1 MAFPGTYNF
10 NYYRGDT
17 FQFIIRPKD
26 GNGDPFPL
34 DAYSVPPA
42 GANFTISSARGP
54 NPAFTYNATAVVN
67 PVDDIVTCT
76 ISPTTGRNLTTNRT
90 WFYDVQIKDSASTNV
105 FTLLT
110 GQITVTD
117 DITGATP

>member
-26 GNGDPFPL
+26 GNGDSFSL
-34 DAYSVPPA
+34 DPYSVPPA
-42 GANFTISSARGP
+42 GATFTIASSRGP
-54 NPAFTYNATAVVN
+54 NPASSYSGTAVIN

-76 ISPTTGRNLTTNRT
+76 ISAATGRNLTPNTT
-90 WFYDVQIKDSASTNV
+90 WFYDVQINDSSSANV

-110 GQITVTD
+110 GNITVTD

>member
-17 FQFIIRPKD
+17 FEFIIRPKD
-26 GNGDPFPL
+26 GNGDPYSL
-34 DAYSVPPA
+34 DAFSVPPA
-42 GANFTISSARGP
+42 GASFTIASSRGEDP
-54 NPAFTYNATAVVN
+54 DFVYSGTATIN

-76 ISPTTGRNLTTNRT
+76 ISAATGRNLTTNRT
-90 WFYDVQIKDSASTNV
+90 WFYDVQINDAASTNV

-110 GQITVTD
+110 GSITVTD
-117 DITGATP
+117 DITGASD